1 MGDKQDAL
9 ASAAALLALPAAIQY
24 VGSVALEDRL
34 WDAAHAC
41 GTSRTLIKKIRGRKD
56 YEARGADDER
66 IDTEG
71 ALAEIVMALLLEKAG
86 AEIAPLVAHKPDSG
100 GVDITLDGK
109 KIDVKSIGQGRL
121 FVNINCR
128 SHVDKPADAYVL
140 VHLVRADVADV
151 YCIAAKG
158 VENWKQN
165 TFLRGSPLD
174 PRRYYY
180 SAKLPSDLGALP
192 EEMEA
197 Q

>member
-9 ASAAALLALPAAIQY
+9 ASAVALLTLPASIQY
-24 VGSVALEDRL
+24 VGSVALESRL

-71 ALAEIVMALLLEKAG
+71 ALAEIVMALLLEKAN
-86 AEIAPLVAHKPDSG
+86 ADIAPLVAHKPDSG

-109 KIDVKSIGQGRL
+109 KLDVKSIGQGRL
-121 FVNINCR
+121 YVNINCR
-128 SHVDKPADAYVL
+128 AHIDKPADAYVL
-140 VHLVRADVADV
+140 VHLVRADVADI
-151 YCIAAKG
+151 YCVAAKA
-158 VENWKQN
+158 VEGWKQN
-165 TFLRGSPLD
+165 TFLRGAPLD

-180 SAKLPSDLGALP
+180 SAKLPAELEALP
-192 EEMEA
+192 EETEA
-197 Q
+197 